1 MSTTSQAMIILS
13 VILSILF
20 LSLAIYAVI
29 VFTSVARYA
38 KYWQAGNQKPV
49 ADTSIVLVALGDS
62 TAQGIGATSPTK
74 GFVGQVASRLAKE
87 KGQSVQ
93 VYNYSK
99 TGAEAGEVLAEQLT
113 QPDIIKQADLVLVAV
128 GPNDL
133 NHDVALEEYLNN
145 YQAILDKLPKDRVVI
160 ASIPPL
166 MRSKIRGNTVDD
178 WNRDLKQLAHKNKVR
193 VAPVYEAIKPH
204 AYDPRIYSVDLF
216 HPSNHGYSL
225 WAGAFYEQVQKLE
238 FPGVIQ

>member
-1 MSTTSQAMIILS
+1 MSTTSQAMLILS
-13 VILSILF
+13 VILSVL
-20 LSLAIYAVI
+20 LLGLVVYAAV

-38 KYWQAGNQKPV
+38 KYWQASNQEPV
-49 ADTSIVLVALGDS
+49 ADKVLVVVALGDS
-62 TAQGIGATSPTK
+62 TVQGIGATSPRK

-87 KGQSVQ
+87 TGRPVQ

-99 TGAEAGEVLAEQLT
+99 TGAEAGEVLAEQLGK
-113 QPDIIKQADLVLVAV
+113 PDVIKRADLVLVAV

-133 NHDVALEEYLNN
+133 NHDVWLGDYLKN
-145 YQAILDKLPKDRVVI
+145 YQNILNKLPKDKVVI
-160 ASIPPL
+160 ASIPP
-166 MRSKIRGNTVDD
+166 MARSKIGGNTVEE
-178 WNRDLKQLAHKNKVR
+178 WNRGLSKLAAKNKVR

-225 WAGAFYEQVQKLE
+225 WAKAFYGQVEALE